1 MNAQELNELA
11 QEVGGMELG
20 PEELGFDSEIT
31 IEYDGLNVRIYQDGD
46 DEEGYQAYSWEI
58 V

>member
-11 QEVGGMELG
+11 QEVGSLELG
-20 PEELGFDSEIT
+20 PEEMGFESEIT
-31 IEYDGLNVRIYQDGD
+31 IEYNGLNVRIFQDGD
-46 DEEGYQAYSWEI
+46 DAEGNQAYSWEI